1 DAVRRSVVLRE
12 SVCLDRCRHV
22 PLLAR
27 RNDLNV
33 TLRSHPAQP
42 SACPDGD
49 SDPGGAAER
58 VLVEELD
65 PAGQE
70 PVEPIRVDGVIGP
83 EARRVQLLSRPGR
96 AAAKLACRSK
106 ELDPMVAA
114 TPGLGRA

>member
-1 DAVRRSVVLRE
+1 RIVVLRE
-12 SVCLDRCRHV
+12 SLCRAGCRHV
-22 PLLAR
+22 PHLAR
-27 RNDLNV
+27 RQDLNV
-33 TLRSHPAQP
+33 TLRSRPAQP
-42 SACPDGD
+42 SAGPDGD

-65 PAGQE
+65 PAGPE
-70 PVEPIRVDGVIGP
+70 PVEPIRVDSVIGL